1 MNEVGRCGGR
11 SWLVSRPG
19 LGQRNTALT
28 IFRAGKEESDER
40 EIVPLPV
47 VFEIAKAVPVRYRAL
62 VLLATF
68 ADMRWGELVGLR
80 RENIDLE
87 ACEIRIK
94 ETLAQPDKGGLRAD
108 TPKSQ
113 AGKRAVAFPAEI
125 APEIRWHLKRFA
137 EPGERGFVFVG
148 PKGGKLRRSNFHSR
162 SGARPASRSACL
174 LSISTTCGPSGRL
187 SWAVRCPAVTVID
200 PCLPRLTAR

>member
-1 MNEVGRCGGR
+1 VNPHR
-11 SWLVSRPG
+11 
-19 LGQRNTALT
+19 
-28 IFRAGKEESDER
+28 RAGKEESDER

-94 ETLAQPDKGGLRAD
+94 ETLAQPDKGGLRTD

-113 AGKRAVAFPAEI
+113 AGKRTVAFPAEI
-125 APEIRWHLKRFA
+125 APERRWT
-137 EPGERGFVFVG
+137 GFLPCFLQPAG
-148 PKGGKLRRSNFHSR
+148 LSLPRHRRSL
-162 SGARPASRSACL
+162 GIQPGVEIIEVL
-174 LSISTTCGPSGRL
+174 G
-187 SWAVRCPAVTVID
+187 
-200 PCLPRLTAR
+200 